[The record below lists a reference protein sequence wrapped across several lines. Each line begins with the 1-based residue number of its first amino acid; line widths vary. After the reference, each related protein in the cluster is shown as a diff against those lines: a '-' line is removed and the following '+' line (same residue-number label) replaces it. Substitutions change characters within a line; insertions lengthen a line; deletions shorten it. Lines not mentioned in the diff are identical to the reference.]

1 MQAAIQNKQGQLEAL
16 RQEVITAT
24 EAFRSKSRFF
34 VTQSGKGWAVV
45 SSANNRVYGR
55 NTSYP
60 QAVRYAES
68 LERAI
73 EAKTLPVIAEAKAQQ
88 NGDRATRWG
97 SLLVLLS
104 IIAAAVSQS

>member
-1 MQAAIQNKQGQLEAL
+1 MQAAIKQSQGVREAL

-34 VTQSGKGWAVV
+34 VTQSGAGWAVV
-45 SSANNRVYGR
+45 SASDNRVYGR

-60 QAVRYAES
+60 QAVRYAQS

-73 EAKTLPVIAEAKAQQ
+73 DAKTLPVVAVVKVKEIGES
-88 NGDRATRWG
+88 ATRWA
-97 SLLVLLS
+97 SLFALALILLAG
-104 IIAAAVSQS
+104 AASS

>member
-1 MQAAIQNKQGQLEAL
+1 MQVAIRESQDQLEVL

-24 EAFRSKSRFF
+24 EAFHAKSRFI
-34 VTQSGKGWAVV
+34 VTPAGNGWMVV
-45 SSANNRVYGR
+45 SSRDNRVYGR

-73 EAKTLPVIAEAKAQQ
+73 DAKALPVVAAVKVKEL
-88 NGDRATRWG
+88 GERATRWV
-97 SLLVLLS
+97 SLFALMLIVLAG
-104 IIAAAVSQS
+104 AASS

>member
-1 MQAAIQNKQGQLEAL
+1 MQAAIQQSQVELATL

-24 EAFRSKSRFF
+24 EAFRAKSRFF
-34 VTQSGKGWAVV
+34 VTPSGNGWAVV
-45 SSANNRVYGR
+45 SASNNRVYGR

-73 EAKTLPVIAEAKAQQ
+73 DAKTLPVVAAVKVRQVGES
-88 NGDRATRWG
+88 ATRWV
-97 SLLVLLS
+97 SLFALALVLLAG
-104 IIAAAVSQS
+104 AASS